1 MFPGKVRNKEC
12 ESSEVGAHFRTSQE
26 LSRIQ
31 MKSESRKFTA
41 EMWPSWALKKIC
53 LQFMLMLVGHWRVL
67 S

>member
-41 EMWPSWALKKIC
+41 EMWPSWALKKNMSTIHAYVSWP
-53 LQFMLMLVGHWRVL
+53 LEG